1 MGFIGRRSFNAIVAA
16 LSLSRT
22 ALAGGEPVE
31 EKSPSPESF
40 VLSRNGWVP
49 NNEDLPVILYRAVFE
64 PRRRDPASHLEEL
77 FQRNGWPAQW
87 RNGIYSFHHYHS
99 TAHEALGIAKG
110 EVTVILGGPDGKEF
124 TLAVGDIV
132 ALPAGTGHKRISK
145 RGGLLVIGAYP
156 PGQRWDLIRE
166 EPEKKAAAV
175 ARIARVPLPESD
187 PVLGGG
193 GPLVRIWRD
202 GARSACGQVRA

>member
-99 TAHEALGIAKG
+99 TAHEVLGVARG
-110 EVTVILGGPDGKEF
+110 QARVILGGENGREVVF
-124 TLAVGDIV
+124 RAGDV
-132 ALPAGTGHKRISK
+132 VVLPTGTGHCRLDSNSEF
-145 RGGLLVIGAYP
+145 LVVGAYP
-156 PGQRWDLIRE
+156 PEQTWDLCRTAPSRE
-166 EPEKKAAAV
+166 AV
-175 ARIARVPLPESD
+175 QRMARLPFPKVD
-187 PVLGGG
+187 PVSGAAGALTKLWR
-193 GPLVRIWRD
+193 PL
-202 GARSACGQVRA
+202 